1 MKKIKKSLNK
11 IFSSIKKF
19 LDKLIFIP
27 ISKVIYFVTSKYDQP
42 GKFIEHWLSRT
53 NTLLFISLAIAVT
66 IFVVIDQ
73 KRLTYSESS
82 AEVITSREVNVSFDE
97 DNYVVEGI
105 PESVDITLI
114 GNKVDLYIAKQSPV
128 NEVTIDLW
136 GLTPGSHKVD
146 IKYDKIS
153 EGIKYTVNPS
163 VATVVI
169 YEKESTSKTLSIDLL
184 NQDSLGQQYTIES
197 VTSKLDSVVIKG
209 AAYKIEQVATVKALV
224 DIKELVDKNS
234 APTFELNK
242 PHIVSSTLKAYDKAG
257 NIVDVEIS
265 PAKAD
270 VEILVSESSKEVP
283 IVVTTKGKVIY
294 NMGISN
300 IAINDNKQTMVTL
313 YGPEEVLSEIEN
325 IPVEINVQDLAKST
339 QFKVELA
346 KPTGVKH
353 MSAETAVIDI
363 TLSDDI
369 SNIDIAGNIITWKNL
384 PDGYG
389 VEFVAGAEVVDD
401 YVVATV
407 KAKGVTSIVEK
418 VTTDDIVVYF
428 DVSKLDLTGV
438 TSKVFEVD
446 IEVDGN
452 DSRVEYQSSV
462 LKIKVKLYKR

>member
-1 MKKIKKSLNK
+1 MKKFKKFLNK

-27 ISKVIYFVTSKYDQP
+27 ISKIIYFVTSKYDKP

-53 NTLLFISLAIAVT
+53 NTLLFISLIISIT
-66 IFVVIDQ
+66 IFIVIDQ
-73 KRLTYSESS
+73 KRLDYSESS
-82 AEVITSREVNVSFDE
+82 AEVITSRQVNVSYDE

-136 GLTPGSHKVD
+136 GLKPGIHNVK
-146 IKYDKIS
+146 IEYDKIS
-153 EGIKYTVNPS
+153 EGIKYNVNPS

-209 AAYKIEQVATVKALV
+209 AAYKIDQVATVKALV

-242 PHIVSSTLKAYDKAG
+242 PHIVSSTLKAYDNAG

-270 VEILVSESSKEVP
+270 VEILVSSSSKEVP
-283 IVVTTKGKVIY
+283 IKVITTGKVIY

-313 YGPEEVLSEIEN
+313 YGPEEVLTGIEY
-325 IPVEINVQDLAKST
+325 IPVEINVQDLAQST
-339 QFKVELA
+339 QYKVELV

-353 MSAETAVIDI
+353 MSLETATIDV

-369 SNIDIAGNIITWKNL
+369 SNVDIAGNVITWKNL

-389 VEFVAGAEVVDD
+389 VEFVEGAEVVDN
-401 YVVATV
+401 VVSATV
-407 KAKGVTSIVEK
+407 KVKGVTSIIEN

-438 TSKVFEVD
+438 KSKVFEVD
-446 IEVDGN
+446 IEVEGN
-452 DSRVEYQSSV
+452 DTRVEYQSSV